1 MQVQI
6 IEVFGDLLLH
16 IVERLERGGGFDGIL
31 GGGRGAV
38 ESQVLM
44 ELISGGKGSLAVSA

>member
-16 IVERLERGGGFDGIL
+16 IVERLKRDSGFDSIL
-31 GGGRGAV
+31 SGGRGAV
-38 ESQVLM
+38 ELQVLM
-44 ELISGGKGSLAVSA
+44 ELISGGKGSLAVAA